1 MATFVAQV
9 ACTLPKEHGGHYVD
23 AGFEIE
29 AEKAPCSH
37 FKALKPAVETSKV
50 ETSKVEVPA
59 KTVKTSKPLD
69 LA

>member
-9 ACTLPKEHGGHYVD
+9 ACTLPKELGGHYVD
-23 AGFEIE
+23 AGFQIE

-37 FKALKPAVETSKV
+37 FKALKPAVEAP
-50 ETSKVEVPA
+50 KVEVPA
-59 KTVKTSKPLD
+59 KSVKTSKPLD